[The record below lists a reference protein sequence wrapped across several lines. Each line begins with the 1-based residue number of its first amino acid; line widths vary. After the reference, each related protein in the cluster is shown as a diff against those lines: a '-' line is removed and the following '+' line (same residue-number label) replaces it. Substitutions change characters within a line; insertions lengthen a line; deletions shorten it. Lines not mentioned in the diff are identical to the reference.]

1 MPRDTLNIALDYLD
15 FNPDCYLFP
24 IHAFKKHPPH
34 FNDNLKRA
42 SNDPEQIKKWHAR
55 WPGCNWGQANAKS
68 NRIVVDLDRKEGKS
82 GQHTFNLLNLEYG
95 FPPTRTTET
104 PSGGLHL
111 SYRCEP
117 GQHVNALG
125 KSGFGPDI
133 DSTNYVLIPGCE
145 LEDGTKYRE
154 VPPTEYSNEK
164 WNGEDAWS
172 PDWFWKFLKKRK
184 PEDRVE
190 GDNQSDAVVEVDQPH
205 DIEWAVHFLTHDADP
220 AIEGRGGEL
229 TTLKVAMEL
238 RDHAI
243 SRTEA
248 KLLMAEH
255 YNKWPQCEPEWLD
268 TDLDKKID
276 NAYDYANIN
285 APGASTAE
293 AQFPPLT
300 DEEIADIDATIARDQ
315 GSTIEEVAA
324 IAKGEAPAKPP
335 AMSMGRL
342 FKEWVWIIGQKR
354 FCRIVDGVIWDREG
368 FDSKY
373 NYLCK
378 PSISRAIFSRRLG
391 MPKLDSMMFRPGQD
405 IIMDDKF
412 NTWRQSP
419 IEPAQG
425 DTKAWNAHL
434 EYLFPNQADRDHVLN
449 WMAWVYQNQA
459 LKPNHA
465 LLIVGETHGTGKSVV
480 ARIFEQLIG
489 VPNTKRPK
497 NSSLKGDFNGW
508 AAQCKLAIIEEL
520 MQIGRREVAN
530 ELRDIITEPFIEVN
544 MKNIAAFQIE
554 NYMAMFAISNHI
566 DALPLEDSDRRWLV
580 VRTDATKQEFDF
592 YNPIF
597 ATLRDPAALAA
608 VAYELQHRKI
618 DKYDGRE
625 AAPMNEAKAEMIQHT
640 MGEVDGWMIEHAGE
654 APLCRHLVTIQDV
667 IDVMPKRLEK
677 TQRLSNVIGSCL
689 RRKFKGV
696 DIGQQRCPDNTRK
709 RLWAINGSA
718 ALVQQSI
725 NIGGLYFKERDT
737 NTKSAEATAAEDF
750 E

>member
-1 MPRDTLNIALDYLD
+1 MRDTLNIALDYLD
-15 FNPDCYLFP
+15 FNPDTFLFP
-24 IHAFKKHPPH
+24 IQPLSKYPPC
-34 FNDNLKRA
+34 FDKNLERA

-55 WPGCNWGQANAKS
+55 FPGCNWGQANKRS
-68 NRIVVDLDRKEGKS
+68 GRIVVDVDRKAGKQ
-82 GQHTFNLLNLEYG
+82 GQHTFNLRSLEYG
-95 FPPTRTTET
+95 FPPTRTVET

-111 SYRCEP
+111 SYRCKP
-117 GQHVNALG
+117 DDHVNALG

-145 LEDGTKYRE
+145 LKDGTKYRE

-164 WNGEDAWS
+164 WDGEDAPC

-190 GDNQSDAVVEVDQPH
+190 GSNQSDAVVEVDQPH
-205 DIEWAVHFLTHDADP
+205 NIEWAIHFLQHDADP

-229 TTLKVAMEL
+229 TTFKVAAEL

-243 SRTEA
+243 SRIEA
-248 KLLMAEH
+248 KLLMAAH
-255 YNKWPQCEPEWLD
+255 YNVFPICDPLWSD

-276 NAYDYANIN
+276 NAYDYSNIN

-300 DEEIADIDATIARDQ
+300 ADEIADIEATIARDSGVPVDMVQ
-315 GSTIEEVAA
+315 AATGST
-324 IAKGEAPAKPP
+324 APDKPAP
-335 AMSMGRL
+335 MTMQRL
-342 FKEWVWIIGQKR
+342 FKEWVWIVGQKR
-354 FCRIVDGVIWDREG
+354 FVRRSDGVIWDREA

-378 PSISRAIFSRRLG
+378 PSISRALFARRLG
-391 MPKLDSMMFRPGQD
+391 MEKLDSMVFRPGQGEVLGD
-405 IIMDDKF
+405 LY

-419 IEPAQG
+419 IVPAQG
-425 DTKAWNAHL
+425 DTKIWNAHL
-434 EYLFPNQADRDHVLN
+434 EYLFPNEVDRDHVLN
-449 WMAWVYQNQA
+449 WLAWVYQNQA

-465 LLIVGETHGTGKSVV
+465 LLIVGEVHGTGKSLV

-554 NYMAMFAISNHI
+554 NYMAMFAVSNHI

-580 VRTDATKQEFDF
+580 VRTDAVKQDFDF

-608 VAYELQHRKI
+608 VAYELQHRKV

-625 AAPMNEAKAEMIQHT
+625 AAPMNEAKAEMIQNT
-640 MGEVDGWMIEHAGE
+640 MSEVDGWMLEHAGE
-654 APLCRHLVTIQDV
+654 VPLCRHLVTIQDV
-667 IDVMPKRLEK
+667 IDALPKRLEK

-689 RRKFKGV
+689 RRKFRGV

-725 NIGGLYFKERDT
+725 NIGALYFKERDT
-737 NTKSAEATAAEDF
+737 TAKTAEATAAEDF